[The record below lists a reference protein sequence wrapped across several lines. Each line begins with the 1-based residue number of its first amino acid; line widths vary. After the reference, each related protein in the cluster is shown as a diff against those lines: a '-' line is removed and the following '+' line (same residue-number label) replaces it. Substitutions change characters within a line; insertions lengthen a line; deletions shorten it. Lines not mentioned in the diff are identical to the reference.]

1 MQGETMK
8 SAIRSATLVA
18 FFIAALPVALG
29 FAVKAQ
35 TNDTPNA
42 GLPGGHPHSDFT
54 ATTAETED
62 KPSEPRNP
70 NSRPLLALRL
80 ARADS

>member
-18 FFIAALPVALG
+18 FFVAALPVALG

-35 TNDTPNA
+35 TSDTPNA
-42 GLPGGHPHSDFT
+42 ELPGGHPHSDYYKNGNG
-54 ATTAETED
+54 D
-62 KPSEPRNP
+62 HGNDGG
-70 NSRPLLALRL
+70 NGG
-80 ARADS
+80 